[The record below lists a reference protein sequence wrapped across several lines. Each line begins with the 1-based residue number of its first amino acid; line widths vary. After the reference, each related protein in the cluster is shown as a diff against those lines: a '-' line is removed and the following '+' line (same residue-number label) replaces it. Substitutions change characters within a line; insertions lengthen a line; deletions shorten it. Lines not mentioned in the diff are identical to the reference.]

1 VSTAEEREFQQPD
14 HRPLGYGKSH
24 PLLRLW
30 AVSTGI
36 LFCLC
41 AAWSI
46 ATPIGAAPDE
56 PSQLARAASVAR
68 GEIVGSAPTKKLA
81 AHVPVLDQFA
91 LQLCYTRSSA
101 SRCNKAVTVVTVP
114 ESFANFTSPG
124 CFLNPVVPGG
134 CDLGLRGSGPDATVT
149 TYVGR
154 YPPLYYAIVGVP
166 SLAWHTDV
174 ADYLMRLVSGL
185 LSALFLGLALALAT
199 VWSHSRLLVLAVAV
213 AATPM
218 VFIWGSVVNPSGL
231 EIATAV
237 CVWTGGLILVLD
249 RSSHPPPSL
258 IAATAV
264 AAIVMVLTRGLS
276 PLWLAVIAVSLAALA
291 PRSLPV
297 LIRQQNIRIAA
308 GAVALAGAAAV
319 AYIIG
324 AHALSVYPV
333 GQAVPAGTS
342 EWGVIDIA
350 LGRTGL
356 LVNELIGAFGWVE
369 TSPPLLVKVL
379 WIVPALAVVVLGL
392 LARVR
397 RHAVVVAALI
407 VTSVVLPTALM
418 VSQAHNDGVVWQA
431 RDGFPLYA
439 GILLVAG
446 AVAGRNEKM
455 IAVDSGL
462 ALRVRWS
469 TRQLALPVV
478 LAVTAAQLVDFVW
491 ALRRYTVGLGS
502 VINPFARVRGGWS
515 PPIPSVALVVLA
527 TVTCIVYGVWIFR
540 LARPPRS
547 TMCQSEKDGV
557 MKGPIR
563 YGADTVWDAARS
575 SPNG

>member
-1 VSTAEEREFQQPD
+1 MTITTDKKLFEI
-14 HRPLGYGKSH
+14 HRRLGYGKSH
-24 PLLRLW
+24 PLLRIW
-30 AVSTGI
+30 AVSAGI

-41 AAWSI
+41 AAWSV

-68 GEIVGSAPTKKLA
+68 GEIVGSAPTTKLV
-81 AHVPVLDQFA
+81 AHLPAPDQLA
-91 LQLCYTRSSA
+91 LALCYTRSSA
-101 SRCNKAVTVVTVP
+101 SRCNQAVTIVTVP
-114 ESFANFTSPG
+114 ESFANITSGG
-124 CFLNPVVPGG
+124 CFLKPVVPGG
-134 CDLGLRGSGPDATVT
+134 CGSGLRGSGRDATVS

-154 YPPLYYAIVGVP
+154 YPPLYYAIVGLP

-174 ADYLMRLVSGL
+174 AAYLMRLVSGL
-185 LSALFLGLALALAT
+185 LSALFLGLALALAA
-199 VWSHSRLLVLAVAV
+199 VWSRSRLLVLAVAV
-213 AATPM
+213 TATPM

-231 EIATAV
+231 EVATAV

-249 RSSHPPPSL
+249 RPSHPPPSL
-258 IAATAV
+258 IAATAG
-264 AAIVMVLTRGLS
+264 AAVVMVLTRGLS

-297 LIRQQNIRIAA
+297 LIRQHNVRLAA
-308 GAVALAGAAAV
+308 GAVALAGVAAV

-342 EWGVIDIA
+342 EWGVIDVA

-356 LVNELIGAFGWVE
+356 LLNELIGAFGLVE

-392 LARVR
+392 VARVR
-397 RHAVVVAALI
+397 RHALVVAALI
-407 VTSVVLPTALM
+407 VASLLLPTALM

-431 RDGFPLYA
+431 RDGFALYA

-446 AVAGRNEKM
+446 AVAGRNEQM
-455 IAVDSGL
+455 IAVDSGS

-469 TRQLALPVV
+469 TRQLALPGV

-515 PPIPSVALVVLA
+515 PAVPTVALVVFA
-527 TVTCIVYGVWIFR
+527 TVTCIAYGVWIFS

-547 TMCQSEKDGV
+547 LMCQSDK
-557 MKGPIR
+557 M
-563 YGADTVWDAARS
+563 TS
-575 SPNG
+575 